1 MFSLSF
7 VSRKSILGANLI
19 FSLQFSWWVD
29 VLRSALSFLFS
40 FSYSFKLLAGRA
52 GIASRFVW
60 WLMILVADERVSWLS
75 NIVATRLVVDWFIS
89 WVWYGGGWL
98 PYRSVAARL
107 EC

>member
-7 VSRKSILGANLI
+7 VSRKSRPGANLI
-19 FSLQFSWWVD
+19 FSLLPWWVGI
-29 VLRSALSFLFS
+29 LRSALSFLFS
-40 FSYSFKLLAGRA
+40 FSFKLLAGEV

-98 PYRSVAARL
+98 PCRSVAARL